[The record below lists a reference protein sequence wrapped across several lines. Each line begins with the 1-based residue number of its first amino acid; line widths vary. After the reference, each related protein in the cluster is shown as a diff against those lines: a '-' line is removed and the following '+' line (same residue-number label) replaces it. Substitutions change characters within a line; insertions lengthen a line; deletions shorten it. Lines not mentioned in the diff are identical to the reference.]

1 MSATPVVTAT
11 DVILVVDDN
20 PANIKVLFDCLRR
33 AGFKVLVARD
43 GLSALEKLRE
53 TSTSLVLLDVMM
65 PGLDGFATC
74 RQMRADS
81 RTSEVPVI
89 FLTALNDTD
98 SKVRGLELGAVDYI
112 TKPFHHE
119 EVLSRVRL
127 HLKLRSLS
135 LRLQQQN
142 QALSQEVSARKA
154 AETSLRQLNQNLEAV
169 IQARTQDLAI
179 ALQDLREREEELH
192 FAAYHDALTQLP
204 NRAWVMGQ
212 LETFVRGEEPY
223 SVFFIDLDYF
233 KNVNDRAGHVVGD
246 RLLQSVAKRLSQ
258 QLNATVGASRAVL
271 ARLGGDEFIALV
283 QGLVT
288 PERLTA
294 IAGELIEQL
303 RRPFQLERHHLL
315 IGGSIGIISSDMG
328 YQVAADILR
337 DVDVAMYEAKRLG
350 RGCYVL
356 LTPELRDRALE
367 RLNLE
372 SDLQQ
377 GIAQQEF
384 SLAYQ
389 PIVRLSTQSI
399 AGFEALLRWHSPR
412 RGLVSPSQFIP
423 LAEETGWIDNLDRW
437 ALETAC
443 RQLGHWQQHFGPQLA
458 LDMNVNLSVVRLQ
471 RHNLLDHVE
480 ALLGEVAGARSALK
494 LEITESCLLD
504 SDANSLATLES
515 LSAAG
520 IRLCI
525 DDFGTG
531 YSSLSR
537 LHSFPVHTL
546 KIDRAFIS
554 RLDYDRGGR
563 KIVET
568 IVALADTL
576 GLEVVAEGIE
586 TPEQLR
592 ELQALGCD
600 LVQGFLFSPPLTAAA
615 ATELLRQQ
623 AAGQGHEMAAVLEPL
638 RQGRGSA

>member
-638 RQGRGSA
+638 RQGRDSA

>member
-81 RTSEVPVI
+81 RISEVPVI

-204 NRAWVMGQ
+204 NRAWVMSQ

-283 QGLVT
+283 QGLIT
-288 PERLTA
+288 PEQLTA

-328 YQVAADILR
+328 YQIAADILR

-367 RLNLE
+367 RLDLE

-389 PIVRLSTQSI
+389 PIVRLSTQCI

-537 LHSFPVHTL
+537 LYSFPVHTL

-638 RQGRGSA
+638 RQGRDSA